1 MITYH
6 ATINSNHVENDHIGK
21 GNPCRYDK
29 HTICAQTS
37 GRRSDYCLY
46 IIYNLCMG
54 ARLCSQIIVVIV
66 MSKETPS
73 SRIVITVVSFCFI
86 DTRLFPFHCLLFIC
100 TLGSFCPSSR
110 KKKHQAGIERPHGT
124 KHLPYIRLSNL
135 VLLSTYLK
143 LVVRPIYIYI
153 THMLSIVVRSA

>member
-29 HTICAQTS
+29 HAICAQTS

-66 MSKETPS
+66 MSEETPS
-73 SRIVITVVSFCFI
+73 SRMSSLSYPFVLLTRVCF
-86 DTRLFPFHCLLFIC
+86 LFTAFFLFV
-100 TLGSFCPSSR
+100 LSGLFAPPVG
-110 KKKHQAGIERPHGT
+110 KKHQAGIERPHGT
-124 KHLPYIRLSNL
+124 KHLPYIRLISL
-135 VLLSTYLK
+135 LLLSTYLK
-143 LVVRPIYIYI
+143 LVVRPLSLYILHI
-153 THMLSIVVRSA
+153 C